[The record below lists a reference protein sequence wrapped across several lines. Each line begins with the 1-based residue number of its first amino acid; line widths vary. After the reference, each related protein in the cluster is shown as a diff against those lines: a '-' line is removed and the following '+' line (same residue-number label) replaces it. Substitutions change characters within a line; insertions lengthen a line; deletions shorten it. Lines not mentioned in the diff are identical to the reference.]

1 MRGRA
6 CATRWRGRAMRSTE
20 SAMGPTDPHRR
31 PLADAEQF
39 EDLGKDSD
47 YLEDLARI
55 LENLI
60 GYGTLAQELI
70 QNAEDAK
77 ASTMAFD
84 VREEA
89 LVVDNDARFSDCGD
103 QPARRCPWAVAGR
116 RPCDLHAFRR
126 LSGATKRGDSE
137 TIGAFGIGFTAVYQI
152 TDH

>member
-1 MRGRA
+1 MTPTA
-6 CATRWRGRAMRSTE
+6 S
-20 SAMGPTDPHRR
+20 SAVTA
-31 PLADAEQF
+31 ADDQQF

-77 ASTMAFD
+77 ASTMVFD
-84 VREEA
+84 IREEA
-89 LVVDNDARFSDCGD
+89 LVVDNDAKFSDCGD
-103 QPARRCPWAVAGR
+103 QPAKRCPWAVAGR

-126 LSGATKRGDSE
+126 LSGATKRGDGD
-137 TIGAFGIGFTAVYQI
+137 TIGAFGIGFTA
-152 TDH
+152 